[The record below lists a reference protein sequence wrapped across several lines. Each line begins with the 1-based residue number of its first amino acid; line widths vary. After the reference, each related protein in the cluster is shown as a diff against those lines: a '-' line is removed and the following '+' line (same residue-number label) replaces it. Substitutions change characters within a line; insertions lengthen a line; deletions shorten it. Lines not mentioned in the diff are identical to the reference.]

1 MRRRGSGI
9 AILVLALA
17 LAGGLVGGYLA
28 LGGADR
34 WSIADAAT
42 SDPCVERE
50 PVEGGGSGGE
60 VEAAR
65 ILLTSLDGAA
75 CALGVP
81 REDLLLAL
89 GREPDLA
96 SAAATLGVPEA
107 RLEEAVLGS
116 IADAV
121 AAEEAAGTLPPLAG
135 TAIDL
140 LLRVVPANQ
149 LLAAVRGDEADCLDP
164 TWVEAGTLDEVA
176 AQIAVFTGLYAACDL
191 GIAPLEAVAALADPT
206 GIDGLADRSGRS
218 VPEVEEVVR
227 ADIERAVTVATDAGA
242 LSATEGSVLGAAA
255 RVAPVDRLL
264 AIVRGDDDPCEPF
277 GWPGSASRGEAL
289 AAIALIGVVDAAC
302 ALDAPTFDVFA
313 ALADE
318 QELLALEQETG
329 RTRGEIEAALQS
341 GLERGVAE
349 AQEAGAI
356 SGIEALLLRAVLG
369 QVGIL
374 DLLGNLVG

>member
-1 MRRRGSGI
+1 MRGRAGGV
-9 AILVLALA
+9 AILVVALV
-17 LAGGLVGGYLA
+17 LAGGLVGGYLT

-34 WSIADAAT
+34 WSIAEAVEA
-42 SDPCVERE
+42 DPCVERE
-50 PVEGGGSGGE
+50 PIEGGGTGGE

-96 SAAATLGVPEA
+96 AAAAVLGVSEA

-116 IADAV
+116 ISDAV
-121 AAEEAAGTLPPLAG
+121 VEEQAVGALPPLAG

-149 LLAAVRGDEADCLDP
+149 LLAAVRGDEQDCLEP
-164 TWVEAGTLDEVA
+164 TWVEVDTLDEVA

-218 VPEVEEVVR
+218 VPEVEAVVR
-227 ADIERAVTVATDAGA
+227 TDIERAVDTATEAGA
-242 LSATEGSVLGAAA
+242 LSPTEGSVLGAAA
-255 RVAPVDRLL
+255 RVAPVERIL
-264 AIVRGDDDPCEPF
+264 AIVRGDDDPCTPF
-277 GWPGSASRGEAL
+277 TWPGSATRGEAL
-289 AAIALIGVVDAAC
+289 AGIALIGVVDAAC

-318 QELLALEQETG
+318 QELAALEQASG
-329 RTRGEIEAALQS
+329 KSGAEIESALQA
-341 GLERGVAE
+341 GLEQGVTE
-349 AQEAGAI
+349 AQDAGAI
-356 SGIEALLLRAVLG
+356 SGIEALLLRAVLS

-374 DLLGNLVG
+374 DILGNLVG